1 MRRLSNLSF
10 VVAAWI
16 SFAAA
21 PAPAHAQKTTPVPA
35 SHIKW
40 KKIVVDK
47 TFRSE
52 GVAVADFNKD
62 GKLDIF
68 VGDCWYEAPDWKRH
82 IVRVDKAWNPA
93 GYSES
98 FACFVDDFNGDGY
111 PDVIVIPFPGK
122 ECFWYENPG
131 KAGGNGRST
140 SSPAA
145 LLQREPPSSSTSSRR
160 AKVLVMGWQPP
171 GKGNM
176 GEMCYFLPGKDP
188 TQPWEKHSI
197 SGPSAPGKEVPGTQ
211 RFSHGLGHGDV
222 NGDGRVDI
230 LCTGGWWEQPEKL
243 SEKPWTFHPANLGP
257 ACADMY
263 AVDVNGDGKADVISS
278 SAHGYG
284 FWWYQ
289 QKAGKGGI
297 GFTQNNLFLTPPDH
311 AKESLKKRM
320 LNPQEVEIFE
330 ALRKARDDERRAQL
344 SLSDEYCIQ
353 AIEAEGGKAKP
364 SKGAIVVRVPLAGK
378 KPQDIAKEIL
388 EAAKKSGAIK
398 PGYEIGFTRG
408 GDKGN
413 TLIAVIG
420 PGRFSLPSETH
431 ALVQADINGD
441 GLTDLVT
448 GRRWWAHGGMGD
460 PGAQDPPYVYW
471 FEAKKGKDG
480 KISYIPHEIDD
491 DCGIG
496 TMFVVIDIN
505 GDGLLDVVIS
515 NKRGVHILLQEREN
529 PAVRSPAPGSKD

>member
-131 KAGGNGRST
+131 KAGGKWKEH
-140 SSPAA
+140 
-145 LLQREPPSSSTSSRR
+145 LLTGSACNETPIFVDLFKTGK
-160 AKVLVMGWQPP
+160 KVLVMGWQPP

-188 TQPWEKHSI
+188 M
-197 SGPSAPGKEVPGTQ
+197 GFLGTMM
-211 RFSHGLGHGDV
+211 LGFAGSVGGGVIALLIFGGV
-222 NGDGRVDI
+222 NG
-230 LCTGGWWEQPEKL
+230 
-243 SEKPWTFHPANLGP
+243 
-257 ACADMY
+257 
-263 AVDVNGDGKADVISS
+263 
-278 SAHGYG
+278 
-284 FWWYQ
+284 
-289 QKAGKGGI
+289 AGLI
-297 GFTQNNLFLTPPDH
+297 GSVLV
-311 AKESLKKRM
+311 A
-320 LNPQEVEIFE
+320 
-330 ALRKARDDERRAQL
+330 ALL
-344 SLSDEYCIQ
+344 LY
-353 AIEAEGGKAKP
+353 
-364 SKGAIVVRVPLAGK
+364 VVRKLN
-378 KPQDIAKEIL
+378 
-388 EAAKKSGAIK
+388 
-398 PGYEIGFTRG
+398 G
-408 GDKGN
+408 G
-413 TLIAVIG
+413 
-420 PGRFSLPSETH
+420 
-431 ALVQADINGD
+431 
-441 GLTDLVT
+441 GL
-448 GRRWWAHGGMGD
+448 RD
-460 PGAQDPPYVYW
+460 PG
-471 FEAKKGKDG
+471 E
-480 KISYIPHEIDD
+480 
-491 DCGIG
+491 
-496 TMFVVIDIN
+496 
-505 GDGLLDVVIS
+505 L
-515 NKRGVHILLQEREN
+515 
-529 PAVRSPAPGSKD
+529 